1 MANLCT
7 KVIVLSSPYRAICE
21 ELSCEITK
29 FEVESEEDYDYFDE
43 YEIHEIKFKGK
54 CQDNQ
59 ELHICPPKKTLLTN
73 AFGEGK
79 EPFTN

>member
-29 FEVESEEDYDYFDE
+29 FEVESEEDYDYFAE